1 LGEPGGSW
9 GLSDMFH
16 DFMISDTERASPR
29 NRLFSIGASGFCVAS
44 PGRPS
49 RGSLSV
55 GAGASPW
62 VECGGSLEAMAC
74 AMYGVKVKARSAMAR
89 SNLIGRLA
97 SRGSIPKFSWS
108 VWTAKSTSDEQHCG
122 GAAVMPNQINLEIRQ
137 GSSRVLHSR
146 FVGALHGAVLFVP
159 GLVLFHKQA
168 SFPKK
173 SVSGYLAS
181 QP

>member
-74 AMYGVKVKARSAMAR
+74 AMYGVKLKARSAMAR

-97 SRGSIPKFSWS
+97 SRGSILKFSWS
-108 VWTAKSTSDEQHCG
+108 VWTAKSTSDELHCG
-122 GAAVMPNQINLEIRQ
+122 GAAVMSNQIK
-137 GSSRVLHSR
+137 SDK
-146 FVGALHGAVLFVP
+146 GAPVCYTP
-159 GLVLFHKQA
+159 GLSVLCTGRYYSYRGSYCFTNKPRSQ
-168 SFPKK
+168 K
-173 SVSGYLAS
+173 SVSGYRAS
-181 QP
+181 